1 MPSLAAFA
9 GVFGFD
15 IATKAWAAACLTE
28 PVRIADWL
36 YLMLR
41 HNSEVFLG
49 TAPVS
54 AEYWVCVGAALVW
67 FGWRTFRSTS
77 APVAIC
83 LAVVL
88 AGITGNAIGQAQGAV
103 VDFIGI
109 GPVAGDV
116 WLVVNVADLA
126 LVTGVLALGIHLLRT
141 RLWRVR
147 ESCAVKTNAD
157 GDVRS

>member
-9 GVFGFD
+9 GVLGFD

-41 HNSEVFLG
+41 HSSGVFLG
-49 TAPVS
+49 TVPVS
-54 AEYWVCVGAALVW
+54 AEYWVCVVAALVW

-88 AGITGNAIGQAQGAV
+88 AGVTGNAIGQAQDAV
-103 VDFIGI
+103 VDFIGF
-109 GPVAGDV
+109 GPITGDK

-126 LVTGVLALGIHLLRT
+126 LMGGVLTLGGCLLCR
-141 RLWRVR
+141 RLRR
-147 ESCAVKTNAD
+147 AH
-157 GDVRS
+157 